1 METTGDVIA
10 FTDEA
15 GRRGYVR
22 DLSASSDQL
31 VSLMVSILIPI
42 EHLEAMRALFQPPF
56 DRFRAAAPPG
66 AKLHIT
72 EAFKSG
78 HETWRAVAEQ
88 VRAEQFQLMKQDG
101 VFLTYSARRM
111 RVSRELHDLL
121 ECLTA
126 QAKAQRRTDY
136 VIPGENRPSAAQVDD
151 DVMINLALMADE
163 FAEVRKRGKVQFYFD
178 QIDEAVKKRYLE
190 AIGITQRTSGEEQQI
205 TARDR
210 QTTERVYGQLQI
222 KAHAPMP
229 LNTTHLGTINV
240 VGKIDPLTFLADVVC
255 NHLYRHLES
264 LPPDTPLNEA
274 PSLQSWELR
283 ELTWVAPADSMFDK
297 I

>member
-22 DLSASSDQL
+22 DLSASSDQF
-31 VSLMVSILIPI
+31 VSLMVSILISM
-42 EHLEAMRALFQPPF
+42 EHLEAMRALFQPTF
-56 DRFRAAAPPG
+56 DRFRAAAPSE

-78 HETWRAVAEQ
+78 HEAWRAVAEQ

-111 RVSRELHDLL
+111 MISRELHDLL
-121 ECLTA
+121 ERLTA

-178 QIDEAVKKRYLE
+178 QIDEAVKERYVE
-190 AIGITQRTSGEEQQI
+190 AIGITQRISGEEQLI

-210 QTTERVYGQLQI
+210 QTTERVYGKVQI
-222 KAHAPMP
+222 KAPMP

-274 PSLQSWELR
+274 PSLLSWELR
-283 ELTWVAPADSMFDK
+283 ELTWVALADSMFDK